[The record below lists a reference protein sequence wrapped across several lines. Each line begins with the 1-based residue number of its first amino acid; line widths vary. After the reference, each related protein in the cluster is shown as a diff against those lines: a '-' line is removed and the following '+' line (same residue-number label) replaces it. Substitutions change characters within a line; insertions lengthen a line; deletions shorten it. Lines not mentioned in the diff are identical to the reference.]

1 MTASTLHEIQAT
13 PVAELAQQPAEAL
26 HRLQLDAGDLLAAAK
41 AVVEHI
47 DRAVDLRYA
56 DRARQLR
63 LTKSERATVA
73 TRLETLDRGRPNNHA
88 NLHDFPVTRDDAFG
102 LGYDRDQHAQ
112 ICAPSLAAS
121 PETGDHGHPNKDAN
135 WHDLPVRKAN
145 MARGGDRPRRADST
159 FDSARL
165 QNRTE
170 ASQAQAAGLLQVSP
184 CSVASAPKALPH
196 GIPELVAAVDPTSAR
211 SVEPCL
217 PAAELEAPLYVPAI
231 PLTDSTLCDWI
242 ATALPGE
249 RLQYHQGLL
258 LLDRSATTSPYPPK
272 ERQRI
277 HAVAK
282 RAWLACELDLVHLVS
297 QRVDPFVFR
306 YLAVRTRMTPKASD
320 VRLQLRTPAH

>member
-26 HRLQLDAGDLLAAAK
+26 HRLQLDAGDLLAAVR

-47 DRAVDLRYA
+47 ERAVDRKSA
-56 DRARQLR
+56 DRAGKLR
-63 LTKSERATVA
+63 LAAGKDTGVVHFDDGTVRV
-73 TRLETLDRGRPNNHA
+73 TPDPGRPERNA
-88 NLHDFPVTRDDAFG
+88 P
-102 LGYDRDQHAQ
+102 
-112 ICAPSLAAS
+112 ICAFSKEQLAHLLNG
-121 PETGDHGHPNKDAN
+121 PGHRVQQYARSTVDA
-135 WHDLPVRKAN
+135 
-145 MARGGDRPRRADST
+145 T
-159 FDSARL
+159 
-165 QNRTE
+165 
-170 ASQAQAAGLLQVSP
+170 
-184 CSVASAPKALPH
+184 SAPSA
-196 GIPELVAAVDPTSAR
+196 EL
-211 SVEPCL
+211 CL
-217 PAAELEAPLYVPAI
+217 PAVEFETPLYVPTT

-282 RAWLACELDLVHLVS
+282 RAWLACELGLVHLVS

-306 YLAVRTRMTPKASD
+306 YLAVRTRMTPKAAD